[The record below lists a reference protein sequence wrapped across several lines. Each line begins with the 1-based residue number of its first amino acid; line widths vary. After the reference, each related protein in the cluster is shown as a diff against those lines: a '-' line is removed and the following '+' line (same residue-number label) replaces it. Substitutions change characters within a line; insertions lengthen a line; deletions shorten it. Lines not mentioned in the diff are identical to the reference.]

1 MEALERARSGNG
13 PTFIEAYTYRM
24 GAHTTSDDP
33 TKYRLNEDLEHWK
46 LKDPIQRVRAYLTR
60 SAGVD
65 HDFFDQID
73 AEADKI
79 AAELRA
85 GCLSMP
91 DPSLTDFFDH
101 VYVEQTGELAEQ
113 KAQFAA
119 YAASFGADSEGEG

>member
-1 MEALERARSGNG
+1 
-13 PTFIEAYTYRM
+13 M

-85 GCLSMP
+85 GCQSMP

-101 VYVEQTGELAEQ
+101 VYVEQTAEVAEQ

-119 YAASFGADSEGEG
+119 YAASFEGEAH

>member
-1 MEALERARSGNG
+1 
-13 PTFIEAYTYRM
+13 M

-65 HDFFDQID
+65 HDFFD
-73 AEADKI
+73 
-79 AAELRA
+79 
-85 GCLSMP
+85 
-91 DPSLTDFFDH
+91 H
-101 VYVEQTGELAEQ
+101 VYVEQTAEVAEQ

-119 YAASFGADSEGEG
+119 YAASFEGEAH